1 MSLESCSVRAPTW
14 VGTLMQALLRSVLS
28 LRVGSKFV
36 TAAGRGLPTAAATV
50 RSANGLSSEGFSGLN
65 LALPSSMRV
74 SPTAYFMSV
83 AVWYPHLVRMDD
95 DGRVIIGRCV
105 EQAAEVIATR
115 NAMLNGITTG
125 VSGLRSVE
133 WQPKLL
139 YLQGRDV
146 ALGLAA
152 ESL

>member
-1 MSLESCSVRAPTW
+1 
-14 VGTLMQALLRSVLS
+14 
-28 LRVGSKFV
+28 
-36 TAAGRGLPTAAATV
+36 
-50 RSANGLSSEGFSGLN
+50 
-65 LALPSSMRV
+65 
-74 SPTAYFMSV
+74 MSV
-83 AVWYPHLVRMDD
+83 AVWFFFDLVRMDD

-105 EQAAEVIATR
+105 QQAAAVIATR
-115 NAMLNGITTG
+115 NVMLNGITTG

-152 ESL
+152 EPLQAVPRLLSAWAGNTQASPHDPA